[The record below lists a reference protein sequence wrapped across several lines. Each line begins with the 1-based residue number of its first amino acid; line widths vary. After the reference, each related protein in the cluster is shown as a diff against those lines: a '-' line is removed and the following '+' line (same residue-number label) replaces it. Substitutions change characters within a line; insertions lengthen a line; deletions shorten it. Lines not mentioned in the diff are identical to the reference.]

1 MKQGADLPEGPL
13 RILLIEDNP
22 GDAGLVREM
31 LSGSQSVRFH
41 VEWVQALLPGMV
53 RLGRGEIDMVLLD
66 LTLPDSQ
73 GLQTLT
79 AIRSCA
85 PNIPVVILTGLDD
98 ALFAH
103 EAVRCGAQD
112 YIVKG
117 ELKGAALART
127 LSHAMLRHRS
137 QADALRSGSHAEL
150 GTIVGFL
157 GAKGGV
163 GTSTIACHFSLELK
177 QRTGSRVLLADLDVA
192 GGSVGFLT
200 KAVSEHTLQE
210 VANNLDRL
218 DENYWNKIVV
228 SRPDGLDILLSQESL
243 PLEELANTGRVR
255 QVFEFAQSLYQWIII
270 DLGRLN
276 PFAASLA
283 PGLSDLFL
291 IATLEVANLYEVKR
305 LVSRLTEAGLNRSR
319 MHLIVNQTPKNP
331 DISPEDLGKMVGLA
345 VYAVLPECRSE
356 LWEAYSGGKLL
367 NANSNFRGQ
376 IGHLAEKVAGLEAKK
391 SK

>member
-1 MKQGADLPEGPL
+1 MTRGTDLPEGPL

-31 LSGSQSVRFH
+31 LSGSQGVRFQ

-79 AIRSCA
+79 AVRSCA
-85 PNIPVVILTGLDD
+85 PSLPVVILTGLDD

-112 YIVKG
+112 YLIKG
-117 ELKGAALART
+117 ELKSGALART
-127 LSHAMLRHRS
+127 LSYAMLRHRS
-137 QADALRSGSHAEL
+137 QAAALGSGSKDES

-157 GAKGGV
+157 GAKGGL
-163 GTSTIACHFSLELK
+163 GTTTIACHFSVEMR
-177 QRTGSRVLLADLDVA
+177 QRAGSRVLLADLDVA
-192 GGSVGFLT
+192 GGSVGFLM
-200 KAVSEHTLQE
+200 KASSEHTLQE

-228 SRPDGLDILLSQESL
+228 RRPDGLDILLSQESL
-243 PLEELANTGRVR
+243 PLEELANTGKVR
-255 QVFEFAQSLYQWIII
+255 QVFEFAQSIYQWIVI

-276 PFAASLA
+276 PFAAALA

-291 IATLEVANLYEVKR
+291 IATLEVSNLYEVKR

-319 MHLIVNQTPKNP
+319 MHLIVNQTPRNP
-331 DISPEDLGKMVGLA
+331 DISPEELGKMVGLA

-376 IGHLAEKVAGLEAKK
+376 IGRLADKVAGLEAKK

>member
-1 MKQGADLPEGPL
+1 MTSGTDLPEGPL
-13 RILLIEDNP
+13 RVLLIEDSV

-85 PNIPVVILTGLDD
+85 PNLPVVILTGLDD
-98 ALFAH
+98 AFFAH

-112 YIVKG
+112 YLIKG
-117 ELKGAALART
+117 ELKGSALART
-127 LSHAMLRHRS
+127 LSHAMLRHRT
-137 QADALRSGSHAEL
+137 QAATVRSGSQAEL

-177 QRTGSRVLLADLDVA
+177 RRTGSRVLLADLDVA
-192 GGSVGFLT
+192 GGSVGFLM
-200 KAVSEHTLQE
+200 KAASEHTLQE

-218 DENYWNKIVV
+218 DENYWKNIVV
-228 SRPDGLDILLSQESL
+228 SGPEGLDILLSQDAL
-243 PLEELANTGRVR
+243 PLEEQANTAKVR
-255 QVFEFAQSLYQWIII
+255 QVFEFAQSIYPWIVM

-276 PFAASLA
+276 PFAANLA

-291 IATLEVANLYEVKR
+291 TATLEVANLYEVKR
-305 LVSRLTEAGLNRSR
+305 LVSRLTEAGLNRGR
-319 MHLIVNQTPKNP
+319 MHLIVNQTPTNP
-331 DISPEDLGKMVGLA
+331 DISPDDLGKMVGLA

-356 LWEAYSGGKLL
+356 LWEAYSSGKLL
-367 NANSNFRGQ
+367 NASSNFRGQ
-376 IGHLAEKVAGLEAKK
+376 IGHLAERVAGIEAKK